1 MTDLQQVLREATDHV
16 ASPDLAGR
24 ALTAA
29 HRTRVRR
36 ASAGALAAVVLLGGG
51 VAWAVQDRVP
61 HAEVVDTPVPTPT
74 ATSTPTTVET
84 GEAGGTQPVW
94 DPFTVVDEPRFDSV
108 LRNDLDPPASAPSVV
123 DEPVPAAVMA
133 WPEEGRDLRL
143 LTPFG
148 EWRSV
153 PGTASIGSSTLRP
166 VLSPAI
172 SSDGRLVA
180 FAAEEGLWVVD
191 VTTGEPRVLTWPEE
205 ISEPSDTLPDVQWMA
220 GDQAVLV
227 HHWDTP
233 WIVNL
238 DGSDEDASYLGRYT
252 ASVAADP
259 DGALLQRDFRSGTL
273 VEWRDGEIARRSDD
287 GIAWGERMVAGHGMV
302 ALTGSLGGGAYAGP
316 VVVDVATGTLVAY
329 APIKEPSSEYSDNG
343 HLTAQGFLDEDTVLL
358 LVGPVRFGKE
368 TRGGE
373 EWHLVAWEFRTGGFE
388 IVASGGSGMRTIA
401 VAPGLVEE
409 VS

>member
-1 MTDLQQVLREATDHV
+1 VTDLQQVLREATDHV

-24 ALTAA
+24 ALAAA

-74 ATSTPTTVET
+74 PSTTPSVET
-84 GEAGGTQPVW
+84 EEAGGTQPVW

-108 LRNDLDPPASAPSVV
+108 LRNDLDPPASAPSVL
-123 DEPVPAAVMA
+123 DQPVPAAVMA